1 MMDRGIAVNSEF
13 HSLRQ
18 QLNDRLA
25 IMFEQDGFSPLV
37 GRIFSLLLF
46 SPSPL
51 GLQEMADQ
59 LGVTK
64 AAISVQV
71 RALESGGL
79 CFRLARGNDRKD
91 YYYIA
96 EDFSLTVIKSSMM
109 KMKAVRIG
117 LEQTIEAYSHIEEI
131 LPEEAETYHTS
142 LRRFREMN
150 ILYGLMFERL
160 EGFEEEF
167 RRRRELLEHL
177 KNE

>member
-1 MMDRGIAVNSEF
+1 MMDRGMLVNSEF
-13 HSLRQ
+13 QSLRQ
-18 QLNDRLA
+18 QLNDQLA

-46 SPSPL
+46 SPTPL
-51 GLQEMADQ
+51 GLQEMADE

-71 RALESGGL
+71 RTLESGGL

-91 YYYIA
+91 YYHIA
-96 EDFSLTVIKSSMM
+96 DDFSLTVIKSSMM
-109 KMKAVRIG
+109 RMKAVRLG
-117 LEQTIEAYSHIEEI
+117 LEHTIEAYSKLEAVG
-131 LPEEAETYHTS
+131 PDEAESYRTS

-150 ILYGLMFERL
+150 VLYGLMFERL

-167 RRRRELLEHL
+167 RRRRELLDSTEG
-177 KNE
+177 